1 MTKYRKPR
9 IFAAGRLMAIIGLG
23 IAFNVKVKMWLWGA
37 QEFNL
42 LVWRKMSLWTVRLY
56 AWLLRNGNGN
66 GDDNN

>member
-1 MTKYRKPR
+1 MTKYRKLR
-9 IFAAGRLMAIIGLG
+9 TFAAGGLMKIIGLG
-23 IAFNVKVKMWLWGA
+23 IAFNVKVKMALWGA

-56 AWLLRNGNGN
+56 AWLMRNGN